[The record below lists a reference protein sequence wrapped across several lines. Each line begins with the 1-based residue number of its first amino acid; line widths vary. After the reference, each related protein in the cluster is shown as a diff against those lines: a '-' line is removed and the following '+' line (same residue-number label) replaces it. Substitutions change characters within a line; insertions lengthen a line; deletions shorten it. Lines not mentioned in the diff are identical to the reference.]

1 MKKNIFLLLFL
12 FLVLLFTQLRAEDS
26 IIILRN
32 INIVNP
38 GAKKSLIMNQDVII
52 KNGLIE
58 KITKVSQKEYPS
70 GCEIIDGLNKYL
82 IPGLWDAHIHFFQS
96 GGLYTRPDVIDLQ
109 HRVPYDSNQASIKR
123 NIRDLFARYLA
134 CGITNVI
141 DCGGPDWNSEVADMS
156 RKSTT
161 APNVYFS
168 GPLITSWKPTVYE
181 RAQPPFTLA
190 TNIPD
195 AIKEVKRQMQYKPN
209 MIKIWYIVGTKTKA
223 EDYFP
228 IVKAICDTAHKAGL
242 PVWVHA
248 TELETAKYAIRA
260 GTDVLVHLPK
270 DKVVDDEFL
279 KLAKDS
285 NVSIIPTLWV
295 FESYT
300 AVFSKQLNLMDIELK
315 LGKTEE
321 VSSLYDMYELS
332 PNEISDKIKKR
343 IVPEDQL
350 VSTDPILLES
360 MKKVQDYGI
369 NIATGTDAGNIG
381 VIHGPGLFHEFAL
394 MKKAGLTDEEIL
406 KDATVGAS
414 KLFKNTN
421 EGVIEA
427 GKKADLV
434 ILNENPLVDIQNTQA
449 VYRVIQRG
457 AIINPDTLI
466 KIDKY
471 DCVKKQ
477 LNAYNDRDI
486 EAFLDCYSD
495 DVEIFEFPDKLIN
508 KGKDELRSVY
518 VDFFQR
524 AGKKLHCKIE
534 DRLVYGNYVFDKELL
549 TTAIPGREQFS
560 GQAIYEIKDNK
571 IKKVWFV
578 K

>member
-1 MKKNIFLLLFL
+1 MKQIIYSIIL
-12 FLVLLFTQLRAEDS
+12 LVLFSFRLESEDS
-26 IIILRN
+26 VLILSN

-38 GAKKSLIMNQDVII
+38 GAKKSLVMNQDVII

-58 KITKVSQKEYPS
+58 KITKVSKKEYPADLKV
-70 GCEIIDGLNKYL
+70 IDCSNKFL

-96 GGLYTRPDVIDLQ
+96 GGLYTRPDIIDLQ
-109 HRVPYDSNQASIKR
+109 HRVPYDSNQASVKR
-123 NIRDLFARYLA
+123 NITDLFTRYLA
-134 CGITNVI
+134 CGITSIV

-156 RKSTT
+156 KNSTT

-181 RAQPPFTLA
+181 RAQPPFVLA
-190 TNIPD
+190 INVKD
-195 AIKEVKRQMQYKPN
+195 AIKEVNRQLQYKPN
-209 MIKIWYIVGTKTKA
+209 MIKVWYIVGTKTKA

-228 IVKAICDTAHKAGL
+228 VLKAICDSVHKAGL

-285 NVSIIPTLWV
+285 NVSIIPTIWV

-300 AVFSKQLNLMDIELK
+300 AVFSKQLDLMEVELK
-315 LGKTEE
+315 SGKTDE
-321 VSSLYDMYELS
+321 VSSLYDMFDIS
-332 PNEISDKIKKR
+332 PNELSDKIKKR
-343 IVPEDQL
+343 MVPEDQT
-350 VSTDPILLES
+350 VSTDPILLEN
-360 MKKVQDYGI
+360 MKKVQAYGI
-369 NIATGTDAGNIG
+369 NVATGTDAGNIG
-381 VIHGPGLFHEFAL
+381 VIHGPSLFHEFAL

-414 KLFKNTN
+414 KLFNNTN
-421 EGVIEA
+421 AGSIEA

-434 ILNENPLVDIQNTQA
+434 IINNNPLEDIQNTQDI
-449 VYRVIQRG
+449 YRVIQRG

-471 DCVKKQ
+471 ECVKKQ

-486 EAFLDCYSD
+486 DAFLDCYSN
-495 DVEIFEFPDKLIN
+495 DVEIYEFPNKLIN
-508 KGKDELRSVY
+508 KGKEELKEVY
-518 VDFFQR
+518 IDFFNR

-534 DRLVYGNYVFDKELL
+534 DRLIYGNYVFDKESLV
-549 TTAIPGREQFS
+549 TGIPGREQFS
-560 GQAIYEIKDNK
+560 GQAIYEVKDNK
-571 IKKVWFV
+571 INKVWFI

>member
-1 MKKNIFLLLFL
+1 MKKKLYMIIVLIIFSS
-12 FLVLLFTQLRAEDS
+12 VLKAEEQT
-26 IIILRN
+26 IILRN

-38 GAKKSLIMNQDVII
+38 GAKKSLVLNQDVTI

-58 KITKVSQKEYPS
+58 KITKLSKKDYPT
-70 GCEIIDGLNKYL
+70 GYEIIDCSDKYL

-96 GGLYTRPDVIDLQ
+96 GGLYTRPDIIDLQ
-109 HRVPYDSNQASIKR
+109 HRVSYDFNQVSVKR
-123 NIRDLFARYLA
+123 NILDLFTRYLA
-134 CGITNVI
+134 CGITNIV

-156 RKSTT
+156 RNSAT

-181 RAQPPFTLA
+181 RAQPPFVLA
-190 TNIPD
+190 STITD

-209 MIKIWYIVGTKTKA
+209 MIKVWYIVGTKTKA

-228 IVKAICDTAHKAGL
+228 VLKAICDTAHKAGL

-248 TELETAKYAIRA
+248 TELETAKFAIKA

-270 DKVVDDEFL
+270 DKVVDEEFL
-279 KLAKDS
+279 KLAKDN
-285 NVSIIPTLWV
+285 NVSIIPTIWV

-300 AVFSKQLNLMDIELK
+300 AVFSKQLDLMNVELK
-315 LGKTEE
+315 LGKTDEI
-321 VSSLYDMYELS
+321 SSLYDMFELS
-332 PNEISDKIKKR
+332 QNEISDKIKKR
-343 IVPEDQL
+343 IVPEDKTVL
-350 VSTDPILLES
+350 TDTILLKN

-369 NIATGTDAGNIG
+369 NVGTGTDAGNIG
-381 VIHGPGLFHEFAL
+381 VIHGPSLYHEFAL

-406 KDATVGAS
+406 KDATIGAA

-421 EGVIEA
+421 KGIIEA

-434 ILNENPLVDIQNTQA
+434 ILNKNPLIDIQYTQNI
-449 VYRVIQRG
+449 YRVIQRG
-457 AIINPDTLI
+457 LVINPDTLI
-466 KIDKY
+466 KTDKY
-471 DCVKKQ
+471 ECVSKQ

-486 EAFLDCYSD
+486 DAFLDCYSD
-495 DVEIFEFPDKLIN
+495 DVEIYEFPDKLIN
-508 KGKDELRSVY
+508 KGKDELKSVY
-518 VDFFQR
+518 IDFFKR

-534 DRLVYGNYVFDKELL
+534 DRLIYGNYVFDKETL

-571 IKKVWFV
+571 IKKVWFI